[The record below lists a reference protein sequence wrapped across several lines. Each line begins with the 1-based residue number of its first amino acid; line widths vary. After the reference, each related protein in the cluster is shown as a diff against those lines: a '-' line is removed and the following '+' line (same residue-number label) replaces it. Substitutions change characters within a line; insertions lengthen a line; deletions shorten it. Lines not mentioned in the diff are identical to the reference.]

1 MNVALIR
8 RRAGRWALNGAAAIA
23 LLYILTPLIFVVWL
37 AFFRQEIPSFPPEG
51 YSLHWFAAILD
62 QPKFVDGFSLSFQVG
77 VLATLIGLALGVP
90 AALCVTRMQFTFK
103 VPLASLLLMPLIVP
117 GVVLGT
123 AMYVF
128 HVELE
133 NGLDVDVLGT
143 FYALVAGHIVIV
155 IPWVVRLVTASL
167 AGVDRSTEEAAQN
180 LGANAW
186 ITFWRITLPA
196 IRPGIVAG
204 ALFGFVTSFGNLE
217 MSLFL
222 VGPGRTTLPIV
233 ILQYLEWKI
242 DPTIAAVS
250 VVQILLIA
258 GGNADHRPL
267 REAGAGRL
275 RWPASTSSSWSSVTA
290 TSTPCATSRCRV
302 ADGEFL
308 VLLGPSG
315 CGKTTTLRMV
325 AGFIEP
331 TSGMVRLGGG
341 DVTLLPPWRRNAGM
355 VFQSY
360 ALFPHLTVAQNV
372 AFGLEMR
379 KLPRADIERR
389 VEETLALVRLA
400 GYGARLPRQLSGGQ
414 QQRVALARA
423 LAIRPD
429 VLLLDEPLS
438 NLDAK
443 LRQEVRVEIRELQ
456 RQMGLTTV
464 MVTHDQEE
472 ALTMADRLVVMNE
485 GSVRQVGSQRDLYE
499 RPADRF
505 VAGFVGRST
514 FLDGAVE
521 AAGRFRTDGGLSLA
535 CRDGKAGRAVLS
547 LRPERVEI
555 GPTARAGLD
564 NSLPGTVEFVSY
576 LGALIDIHVRLSPAD
591 RLVVQIANR
600 EGGFAPEV
608 GQPVHVGWPAS
619 AGLVFNE

>member
-1 MNVALIR
+1 MADVDLRGLSKHYGDFYAVR
-8 RRAGRWALNGAAAIA
+8 E
-23 LLYILTPLIFVVWL
+23 V
-37 AFFRQEIPSFPPEG
+37 
-51 YSLHWFAAILD
+51 SLHI
-62 QPKFVDGFSLSFQVG
+62 
-77 VLATLIGLALGVP
+77 
-90 AALCVTRMQFTFK
+90 
-103 VPLASLLLMPLIVP
+103 
-117 GVVLGT
+117 
-123 AMYVF
+123 
-128 HVELE
+128 
-133 NGLDVDVLGT
+133 
-143 FYALVAGHIVIV
+143 
-155 IPWVVRLVTASL
+155 
-167 AGVDRSTEEAAQN
+167 
-180 LGANAW
+180 
-186 ITFWRITLPA
+186 
-196 IRPGIVAG
+196 
-204 ALFGFVTSFGNLE
+204 
-217 MSLFL
+217 
-222 VGPGRTTLPIV
+222 
-233 ILQYLEWKI
+233 
-242 DPTIAAVS
+242 
-250 VVQILLIA
+250 
-258 GGNADHRPL
+258 
-267 REAGAGRL
+267 
-275 RWPASTSSSWSSVTA
+275 
-290 TSTPCATSRCRV
+290 

-315 CGKTTTLRMV
+315 CGKTTTLRMI

-331 TSGMVRLGGG
+331 SAGHVRLAGQ
-341 DVTLLPPWRRNAGM
+341 DVTLLPPWKRNAGM

-379 KLPRADIERR
+379 KLARPDIARR
-389 VEETLALVRLA
+389 VEETLALVRLG
-400 GYGARLPRQLSGGQ
+400 GYGGRLPRQLSGGQ

-456 RQMGLTTV
+456 RQLGLTTV

-514 FLDGAVE
+514 FLDGTVE
-521 AAGRFRTDGGLSLA
+521 QPGRFRTDGGLSIA
-535 CRDGKAGRAVLS
+535 CRDGRAGRAALA

-555 GPTARAGLD
+555 GAVPRDGLD

-576 LGALIDIHVRLSPAD
+576 LGALIDIHVRLSPND

-619 AGLVFNE
+619 AGQVFNE

>member
-1 MNVALIR
+1 MRDV
-8 RRAGRWALNGAAAIA
+8 
-23 LLYILTPLIFVVWL
+23 
-37 AFFRQEIPSFPPEG
+37 
-51 YSLHWFAAILD
+51 SL
-62 QPKFVDGFSLSFQVG
+62 
-77 VLATLIGLALGVP
+77 
-90 AALCVTRMQFTFK
+90 
-103 VPLASLLLMPLIVP
+103 
-117 GVVLGT
+117 
-123 AMYVF
+123 
-128 HVELE
+128 
-133 NGLDVDVLGT
+133 
-143 FYALVAGHIVIV
+143 
-155 IPWVVRLVTASL
+155 
-167 AGVDRSTEEAAQN
+167 
-180 LGANAW
+180 
-186 ITFWRITLPA
+186 
-196 IRPGIVAG
+196 
-204 ALFGFVTSFGNLE
+204 
-217 MSLFL
+217 
-222 VGPGRTTLPIV
+222 
-233 ILQYLEWKI
+233 
-242 DPTIAAVS
+242 
-250 VVQILLIA
+250 
-258 GGNADHRPL
+258 
-267 REAGAGRL
+267 
-275 RWPASTSSSWSSVTA
+275 
-290 TSTPCATSRCRV
+290 RV

-400 GYGARLPRQLSGGQ
+400 GYGGRLPRQLSGGQ